1 MSSFEPD
8 DEYVS
13 FDLDDDND
21 DDDFDDLDDL
31 EDASDDDID
40 FCVAV
45 YREEGEVVAAALPNE
60 TANDLDELIA
70 QLLRLPGEA
79 GSIGFVSLVDDVFIA
94 VRVRGRKVQVLLS
107 DGLAGEDWPLARD
120 VLDYLGVDLDDDD
133 LDDDEVEPVGDL
145 EIFADLGLGDFDVEA
160 LIDALDDSSEQVFT
174 IVDRI
179 GFGPQVRRV
188 VEAEF

>member
-1 MSSFEPD
+1 VSSFEPD

>member
-13 FDLDDDND
+13 FDLDDDDND
-21 DDDFDDLDDL
+21 DDDYDDLDDL
-31 EDASDDDID
+31 EDASEDDID

-45 YREEGEVVAAALPNE
+45 YREEGELVAAALPTE

-79 GSIGFVSLVDDVFIA
+79 GSIGFVSLVDEVFIA

-107 DGLAGEDWPLARD
+107 DGLASEDWPLARD
-120 VLDYLGVDLDDDD
+120 VLDYLGTDLDDDI
-133 LDDDEVEPVGDL
+133 DDDEVEPVGDL
-145 EIFADLGLGDFDVEA
+145 EIFADLGVSDFDVEA

-179 GFGPQVRRV
+179 GFGAQVRRV